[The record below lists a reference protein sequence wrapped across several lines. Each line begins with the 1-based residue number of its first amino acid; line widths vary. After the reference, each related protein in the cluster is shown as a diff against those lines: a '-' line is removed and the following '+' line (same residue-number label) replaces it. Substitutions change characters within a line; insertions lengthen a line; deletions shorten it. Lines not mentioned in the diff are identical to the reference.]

1 MHYNVVNNNYQQVS
15 KVLFS
20 FVSNEQFGQFITIA
34 PQTLA
39 MLKATSVEFSFI
51 EVWFTDQNNGPL
63 EIEVNVNIIL
73 TMRYSL
79 EPRKIKYV
87 KGYGFLLFAR
97 KFMDKY
103 GKKLTDTVTKTGIDA
118 AKTTSKRV
126 VQKAAEATGDLI
138 GNKTKIGN
146 SWVNPHSIVAWMSRN
161 SLLKTGAKSE
171 VQVTATGL
179 EPTTT

>member
-15 KVLFS
+15 KVLFT

-39 MLKATSVEFSFI
+39 MLKATNVEFSFI

-97 KFMDKY
+97 KFIDKY

-146 SWVNPHSIVAWMSRN
+146 S
-161 SLLKTGAKSE
+161 
-171 VQVTATGL
+171 
-179 EPTTT
+179 